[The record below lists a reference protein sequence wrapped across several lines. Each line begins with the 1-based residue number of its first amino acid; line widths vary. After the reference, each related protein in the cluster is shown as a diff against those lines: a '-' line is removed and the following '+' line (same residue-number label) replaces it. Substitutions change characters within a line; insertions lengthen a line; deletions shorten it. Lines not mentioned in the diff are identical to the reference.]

1 MKRFGGLLYSLHLN
15 PMEASKMQHDLLRL
29 PQVLAR
35 VGYSRST
42 LYSKIKAGEFP
53 APISLGARSVAWISG
68 EIDEWIEQQ
77 IKAGRH
83 ACVPI
88 SRANEPQ

>member
-1 MKRFGGLLYSLHLN
+1 MCVGLLYSLHLN
-15 PMEASKMQHDLLRL
+15 LMEDSKMQHDLLRL

-42 LYSKIKAGEFP
+42 LYAKIKIGEFP

-68 EIDEWIEQQ
+68 EIDEWIDRQ
-77 IKAGRH
+77 IKESRKH
-83 ACVPI
+83 AKERPA
-88 SRANEPQ
+88 SLSQGG